1 MKRSVS
7 DRARQLAAEL
17 QRRFAKDAEL
27 AEQPNDAHRRL
38 LNANDRLWSGLH
50 PDGLRALHADHPSS
64 EAAQLEASVRGRSQV
79 LDSPD
84 LLGAVQAV
92 HWQIHRA
99 HWDHQQVE
107 EDRRRLA
114 AEIDEVVRGFL
125 DELLSAG
132 CSEQDARSAHVDKL
146 AGSARFRGLGHDDTK
161 LASAR
166 TSRAGSA
173 GQDASSGQ
181 DMESTP

>member
-1 MKRSVS
+1 M
-7 DRARQLAAEL
+7 
-17 QRRFAKDAEL
+17 
-27 AEQPNDAHRRL
+27 
-38 LNANDRLWSGLH
+38 
-50 PDGLRALHADHPSS
+50 
-64 EAAQLEASVRGRSQV
+64 
-79 LDSPD
+79 
-84 LLGAVQAV
+84 

-114 AEIDEVVRGFL
+114 AEIDEGVRGFL
-125 DELLSAG
+125 DELLSAD
-132 CSEQDARSAHVDKL
+132 CSEQDARSADVDKL
-146 AGSARFRGLGHDDTK
+146 AGSARFRGLGHVDTK
-161 LASAR
+161 LASAS